1 MIIRKSK
8 NSIIFKRESLS
19 TYRTMSGLLRG
30 IFIETV
36 LVEFYSKTVLLIYDS
51 HSVLS
56 LELEFVTECQLEYR
70 VVAITLIEN
79 LGAADVITCIQAET
93 LIFV

>member
-19 TYRTMSGLLRG
+19 TYRTMSGLLGG

-36 LVEFYSKTVLLIYDS
+36 LVDLSFKNS
-51 HSVLS
+51 SVDL
-56 LELEFVTECQLEYR
+56 
-70 VVAITLIEN
+70 
-79 LGAADVITCIQAET
+79 
-93 LIFV
+93 

>member
-36 LVEFYSKTVLLIYDS
+36 LVDLSFKNS
-51 HSVLS
+51 SVDL
-56 LELEFVTECQLEYR
+56 
-70 VVAITLIEN
+70 
-79 LGAADVITCIQAET
+79 
-93 LIFV
+93 